1 MMCCNQLGRRNVTE
15 KQKAALIGEAYK
27 AQKMTRGSN
36 NQYVQ
41 AKSEKAQ
48 TELFHNANPTAT
60 KIAKDFGVA
69 RETVKRAEHFLD
81 GLNAAE
87 EVSPGFKTAILSG
100 EVKACYERIWNK
112 PAYKRGCWR
121 KSPTT
126 KSKKKVSSERVWDQ
140 PTHQE
145 SGW

>member
-1 MMCCNQLGRRNVTE
+1 MKSHGATDGFRGNQHKNLVSDHFGHLP
-15 KQKAALIGEAYK
+15 KGER
-27 AQKMTRGSN
+27 TRS
-36 NQYVQ
+36 
-41 AKSEKAQ
+41 
-48 TELFHNANPTAT
+48 L
-60 KIAKDFGVA
+60 IAKQFGVG
-69 RETVKRAEHFLD
+69 EGTVQRAEQFLD
-81 GLNAAE
+81 GLNDAE

-121 KSPTT
+121 FSPTT
-126 KSKKKVSSERVWDQ
+126 KSNKKVSSERVWDQ